1 MPKELVIIPAFNEE
15 LNIKKI
21 IEEINIERPGCDC
34 IVVND
39 GSTDRTEEI
48 VMEMRIN
55 IVSHPVNLGAGAAV
69 QTGLKYAD
77 RNKYEIAVVIDGDG
91 QHDPKEVSRIIDA
104 MAENNA
110 DVVIGSRF
118 LDVKS
123 NIKVFWARRVGINI
137 FSFIATLV
145 GRCKITDCTSG
156 YRAFNQNAIYFMVR
170 EIPIDF
176 PDADIIL
183 LLLLAGFRITE
194 VPVSTRRRQHGQSM
208 FTLIKSIYYPFKMIL
223 AINIV
228 MLRSYFLKR
237 R

>member
-55 IVSHPVNLGAGAAV
+55 IVSHPVNLGAVAAV

-110 DVVIGSRF
+110 DVVR
-118 LDVKS
+118 L
-123 NIKVFWARRVGINI
+123 KVFRCKVKYKGVLGSARRYKYL
-137 FSFIATLV
+137 LV
-145 GRCKITDCTSG
+145 YSNSGRKV
-156 YRAFNQNAIYFMVR
+156 QN
-170 EIPIDF
+170 
-176 PDADIIL
+176 
-183 LLLLAGFRITE
+183 
-194 VPVSTRRRQHGQSM
+194 
-208 FTLIKSIYYPFKMIL
+208 
-223 AINIV
+223 N
-228 MLRSYFLKR
+228 
-237 R
+237 